1 MKKVVGKRRGE
12 ILIKCALAAAVGLL
26 LIMLVQ
32 SFLENPAEVNA
43 AEPEITL
50 YSKDNKVRCIRRG
63 KKKRGSWKSRIIR
76 SRIFWGH
83 GFSRKWE
90 TAAKNGPL

>member
-32 SFLENPAEVNA
+32 SFPGKSGR
-43 AEPEITL
+43 
-50 YSKDNKVRCIRRG
+50 SKCGRTRDHIVFQR
-63 KKKRGSWKSRIIR
+63 
-76 SRIFWGH
+76 
-83 GFSRKWE
+83 
-90 TAAKNGPL
+90 